1 MSNKVVVPVVS
12 NISMADPVQNQHTLF
27 FSACSSVVR
36 SVQDRDI
43 QTRCFNFGCSFCSR
57 QIMLAVFPVQN
68 QHMRFFSARSSVV
81 RFV

>member
-1 MSNKVVVPVVS
+1 
-12 NISMADPVQNQHTLF
+12 MADPVQNQHTRF
-27 FSACSSVVR
+27 FRRVVSVVR
-36 SVQDRDI
+36 SVPDQGI
-43 QTRCFNFGCSFCSR
+43 QTECFNFGCSFCSR